1 VHIQLLP
8 TNSLTLMFNE
18 EIKRALLVLKEG
30 GTILYPTD
38 TIWGIGCDATN
49 NNAVNKIIQLKGR
62 EKNKGLIVLVNT
74 FEMLSSYLQDVPEGA
89 ENIAIAKE
97 PTSIIYNNPIGLSE
111 QVVAADGS
119 VAIRITSDPFCA
131 QLIDALEKPIVSTS
145 ANISS
150 LQTPASYDQIDQV
163 LLEGVDYVI
172 NLRRDENLGNK
183 TSRLLRISSNGN

>member
-1 VHIQLLP
+1 
-8 TNSLTLMFNE
+8 
-18 EIKRALLVLKEG
+18 
-30 GTILYPTD
+30 
-38 TIWGIGCDATN
+38 
-49 NNAVNKIIQLKGR
+49 
-62 EKNKGLIVLVNT
+62 
-74 FEMLSSYLQDVPEGA
+74 
-89 ENIAIAKE
+89 
-97 PTSIIYNNPIGLSE
+97 
-111 QVVAADGS
+111 
-119 VAIRITSDPFCA
+119 VAIRITSYPFCA